1 MKNNYF
7 KFIFLPI
14 LMIGLL
20 FSFSAC
26 GDDEKDEVK
35 DETLYQYEVQDFPEV
50 VVEKY
55 HLDGCW
61 IEVSS
66 KECNYGGKSKR
77 VGNRICFE
85 KMYTTFSKTFDTN
98 DFSYDYNDVEPQ
110 NNNGYE
116 GSYNAWSSHIIMP
129 DGGYDYMYNYRMY
142 YLFKDEYP
150 SSRWSTLSSNWYYL
164 NGIIHVHIVDKQ
176 PNSEDREWDED
187 YKIISYKGN
196 EMTLR
201 NMIEYESPLLSAS
214 VVDRVFR
221 KFDIES
227 VNAMLDKEK
236 ENLDK
241 EKENL

>member
-35 DETLYQYEVQDFPEV
+35 DETLYQYEVQDFPAV

-55 HLDGCW
+55 HLDGYW

-66 KECNYGGKSKR
+66 KECNYGGKSKK
-77 VGNRICFE
+77 VGDRICFE
-85 KMYTTFSKTFDTN
+85 KMYTTYTNTFDIN
-98 DFSYDYNDVEPQ
+98 DFSYDYEDPNPSREDVK
-110 NNNGYE
+110 
-116 GSYNAWSSHIIMP
+116 YNAWSSHIITP
-129 DGGYDYMYNYRMY
+129 DGEYDYLSNYRMC
-142 YLFKDEYP
+142 YLFKDMYP
-150 SSRWSTLSSNWYYL
+150 SSRWSTLSGNWYYL

-176 PNSEDREWDED
+176 QYSEDREWDEE

-201 NMIEYESPLLSAS
+201 EMIEYESPLLSSS
-214 VVDRVFR
+214 VVDKVFK

>member
-1 MKNNYF
+1 MKNNYS

-26 GDDEKDEVK
+26 GDEEKDEVK
-35 DETLYQYEVQDFPEV
+35 DETLYQYELQDFPEV

-61 IEVSS
+61 IEVLR

-77 VGNRICFE
+77 VGDRIYFE
-85 KMYTTFSKTFDTN
+85 KMYVNFSKTFDTN
-98 DFSYDYNDVEPQ
+98 DFSYDYNEVEPQ

-116 GSYNAWSSHIIMP
+116 GSYNGWSSYIIMP
-129 DGGYDYMYNYRMY
+129 DGGCDFMHNYRMY
-142 YLFKDEYP
+142 YLCKDEP
-150 SSRWSTLSSNWYYL
+150 SSRWSTLSGNWYYL

-176 PNSEDREWDED
+176 PYSEDRELDED

-201 NMIEYESPLLSAS
+201 NIIEHESPLLSVS
-214 VVDRVFR
+214 VYDRVFK

-236 ENLDK
+236 EDL
-241 EKENL
+241 

>member
-1 MKNNYF
+1 MKNNYS

-26 GDDEKDEVK
+26 VDDEKDEVK
-35 DETLYQYEVQDFPEV
+35 DETLYQYELQDFPEV

-61 IEVSS
+61 IEVLR

-77 VGNRICFE
+77 VGDRIYFE
-85 KMYTTFSKTFDTN
+85 EMYVNFSKTFDTN
-98 DFSYDYNDVEPQ
+98 DFSYDYNEVEPQ

-116 GSYNAWSSHIIMP
+116 GSYNGWSSYIIMP
-129 DGGYDYMYNYRMY
+129 DGGCDFMYNYRMY
-142 YLFKDEYP
+142 YLCKDEYP
-150 SSRWSTLSSNWYYL
+150 SSRWSTLSGNWYYL

-176 PNSEDREWDED
+176 PYSDDREWDEN

-201 NMIEYESPLLSAS
+201 NIIEHGSQLSS
-214 VVDRVFR
+214 VSVYDRVFK

-236 ENLDK
+236 EDL
-241 EKENL
+241 